1 MKSDRLWPVLLVL
14 ATLLTG
20 VGILE
25 WVAGNREEK
34 VETIRVVDSAG
45 AELEGETQEGPWQA
59 TEPSNPEHA
68 RARSLMR
75 RGELDEALS
84 IYQTLVATTSDSTAL
99 LAEYAY
105 TLRQARRCDEA
116 LAVVEQALLQAP
128 NDGAVN
134 LSNALTLH
142 CLGNEEQARVAFERA
157 VELRPNHHP
166 TRLSYGEFLAQSG
179 DLDRAIAVL
188 EPAARSGDNDE
199 RAQGLAAFGRALFER
214 GNRAPARLALQE
226 AVERAPARVAIWMAV
241 ARTYLLSSDS
251 SDHEQALAH
260 ALQASRLAPELA
272 TAHSALGRAYEKLGR
287 NQEAIEAYRR
297 AAELDR
303 NYKYVR
309 NRLVRLAIDEEEYQ
323 LANDV
328 AAELL
333 EIDPE
338 DAEYQFLHGQAA
350 ALNGNLDDSRA
361 SYTEAIRLRTGNY
374 PEAWYQLGLLERDA
388 GQNEAA
394 EAAFQ
399 QAVTFR
405 ENYKQAWNELGLVH
419 FDQERYDDAESDF
432 RRAIE
437 LDNDFATAWSNLG
450 RTLAARDDYA
460 AAAEAYQQALRIEPR
475 DRVNRLR
482 LAAAFRRTDRAPQ
495 AIELYRAL
503 VNDEPLYVS
512 AWYNFGI
519 ALAADNRDEEARTAY
534 LKAIQ
539 IDPDHANSIKNLG
552 LLEARM
558 GLYPQAL
565 LHLTDAL
572 DREPAD
578 NSLRMR
584 VAELSRQVGDYEGC
598 LREVGVLL
606 SQDPELSQA
615 TVLQQQCTAGE

>member
-14 ATLLTG
+14 AALLTG

-105 TLRQARRCDEA
+105 TLRQAERCDEA
-116 LAVVEQALLQAP
+116 LSVVEQALLQAP
-128 NDGAVN
+128 NDGAVH
-134 LSNALTLH
+134 LSNALTLQ
-142 CLGNEEQARVAFERA
+142 CLENNEQARVAFERA

-166 TRLSYGEFLAQSG
+166 TRLSYGEFLSQNG
-179 DLDRAIAVL
+179 DLNRAIAIL

-241 ARTYLLSSDS
+241 ARTYLLSSDAA
-251 SDHEQALAH
+251 DHEQALAH

-287 NQEAIEAYRR
+287 NQEAIQAYRR
-297 AAELDR
+297 
-303 NYKYVR
+303 
-309 NRLVRLAIDEEEYQ
+309 
-323 LANDV
+323 

-338 DAEYQFLHGQAA
+338 DPEYQFLHGQAA
-350 ALNGNLDDSRA
+350 ALNGNVEGSRT
-361 SYTEAIRLRTGNY
+361 SYTAAIQLRAGNY

-388 GQNEAA
+388 GQNAAA

-405 ENYKQAWNELGLVH
+405 DSYKQAWNELGLVH
-419 FDQERYDDAESDF
+419 FDLEQFDLAEADF
-432 RRAIE
+432 RRAIS

-450 RTLAARDDYA
+450 RTLAARNDYA
-460 AAAEAYQQALRIEPR
+460 AAAEAYQQALRISPR

-495 AIELYRAL
+495 AIELYRSL
-503 VNDEPLYVS
+503 VEDEPLYVS

-519 ALAADNRDEEARTAY
+519 ALAADNRDQEARSAY

-558 GLYPQAL
+558 GLYAEAL

-584 VAELSRQVGDYEGC
+584 VAELSRQVGDFDGC

-606 SQDPELSQA
+606 AQEPGLEQA
-615 TVLQQQCTAGE
+615 TLLRQQCQNRN

>member
-1 MKSDRLWPVLLVL
+1 MNSDRLWPVLLVL
-14 ATLLTG
+14 AALLTG

-45 AELEGETQEGPWQA
+45 AEMEGETQEGPWQA

-75 RGELDEALS
+75 RGELDEALA
-84 IYQTLVATTSDSTAL
+84 IYQTLVSTTSDSTAL

-105 TLRQARRCDEA
+105 TLRQADRCDEA
-116 LAVVEQALLQAP
+116 LSVVEQALLQAP

-142 CLGNEEQARVAFERA
+142 CLENNEQARVAFERA

-179 DLDRAIAVL
+179 DLDRAIAIL

-214 GNRAPARLALQE
+214 GNRSPARLALQE

-241 ARTYLLSSDS
+241 ARTYLLSSDAA
-251 SDHEQALAH
+251 DHEQALAH

-287 NQEAIEAYRR
+287 NQEAIQAYRR

-350 ALNGNLDDSRA
+350 ALNGNLEGSRA
-361 SYTEAIRLRTGNY
+361 SYTAAIQLRAGNY
-374 PEAWYQLGLLERDA
+374 PRRGISWGCWSAKRVRSPPRKPRFSRPLCSVTATNRHGTSWGWCILTRNSSTSPKPISDARLRSTMISRPHGAIWVERWPLEMIMPPPPRP
-388 GQNEAA
+388 
-394 EAAFQ
+394 
-399 QAVTFR
+399 T
-405 ENYKQAWNELGLVH
+405 
-419 FDQERYDDAESDF
+419 S
-432 RRAIE
+432 RRFASAH
-437 LDNDFATAWSNLG
+437 ATA
-450 RTLAARDDYA
+450 
-460 AAAEAYQQALRIEPR
+460 
-475 DRVNRLR
+475 
-482 LAAAFRRTDRAPQ
+482 
-495 AIELYRAL
+495 
-503 VNDEPLYVS
+503 
-512 AWYNFGI
+512 
-519 ALAADNRDEEARTAY
+519 
-534 LKAIQ
+534 
-539 IDPDHANSIKNLG
+539 
-552 LLEARM
+552 
-558 GLYPQAL
+558 
-565 LHLTDAL
+565 
-572 DREPAD
+572 
-578 NSLRMR
+578 
-584 VAELSRQVGDYEGC
+584 
-598 LREVGVLL
+598 
-606 SQDPELSQA
+606 
-615 TVLQQQCTAGE
+615 